1 MLSVLAQKLI
11 NHSLNLLMKV
21 AVNHM
26 LSQSDIITRPS
37 SILMEVLLLY
47 NKIVVFLKNRNKT
60 SVAVKKKKSPHVTPC
75 QSLQCGFHGCC
86 GTVLFLY
93 FLRPYFLYMFC
104 HDMFSLF
111 SCCFG
116 KILLTLNNNASAH
129 FSR

>member
-60 SVAVKKKKSPHVTPC
+60 SVAVKKKKKAP
-75 QSLQCGFHGCC
+75 
-86 GTVLFLY
+86 
-93 FLRPYFLYMFC
+93 M
-104 HDMFSLF
+104 
-111 SCCFG
+111 
-116 KILLTLNNNASAH
+116 
-129 FSR
+129 